1 MKKIKSNVK
10 FIAIIIAFL
19 ILPLNINAKQAYEIY
34 TIEDNGLDISEYL
47 NDDVIKNDKIV
58 ICGYK
63 CSEDNKTNC
72 GDTIFSAIYYKHN
85 NSIRSG
91 NWEIETNLNLTEI
104 TPSSS
109 LPQIKEEKYSLVWE
123 EFGNTVPY
131 SGIYFEQSTS
141 NDKNDSWKNSSEYK
155 NLQTS
160 FICPKYMYFDHSLT
174 NIDNKNN
181 NMELCYANE
190 KEKCMNR
197 NEDGKTKFGKLNML
211 NYDFTT
217 DLNNILDSVIAKI
230 ETDWPE
236 TIFAYDFTTQQ
247 KDVCDIL
254 KTNNTDTFVELM
266 TNENMVRYLD
276 DKFKL
281 STTPGKINNAFYNYE
296 NVTKLFV
303 LEKSKNPNLNI
314 IYNNIP
320 LLEKYNKIE
329 STYITR
335 VEESIDYYKEK
346 CNISDVSNV
355 EAEQV
360 KAQLQQRFDTL
371 FPNYQKLE
379 FTELDCDNIFADIA
393 DMIKTGYFVIE
404 LIAILLVVVLTI
416 VDYAQVILSDNQD
429 EMKKSNKK
437 LTTRLIIVAV
447 ILLLPALINMILKML
462 HIQGFNSEK
471 PLCVEIKNK

>member
-1 MKKIKSNVK
+1 LKKIKSNVK

-63 CSEDNKTNC
+63 CSEDNKINC

-123 EFGNTVPY
+123 EFGNAVPY

-181 NMELCYANE
+181 NMELCYANT
-190 KEKCMNR
+190 KEQCMQR
-197 NEDGKTKFGKLNML
+197 NENRKTTFGKANEL
-211 NYDFTT
+211 NYSFNEE
-217 DLNNILDSVIAKI
+217 LNTVLDNVILVMETESPQNIMNTYFSN
-230 ETDWPE
+230 E
-236 TIFAYDFTTQQ
+236 
-247 KDVCDIL
+247 
-254 KTNNTDTFVELM
+254 NNTMCEALKYDSETFF
-266 TNENMVRYLD
+266 
-276 DKFKL
+276 DKLPQDNLINYVNGKL
-281 STTPGKINNAFYNYE
+281 EYAVPINSINKSFYNYE
-296 NVTKLFV
+296 NISKLFRP
-303 LEKSKNPNLNI
+303 EQSKNKDLDI
-314 IYNNIP
+314 TYNNQKLI
-320 LLEKYNKIE
+320 EKYNKIE
-329 STYITR
+329 SIYINKIS
-335 VEESIDYYKEK
+335 ESLDYYKTQCGLTDESTVESEIIVEK
-346 CNISDVSNV
+346 L
-355 EAEQV
+355 EE
-360 KAQLQQRFDTL
+360 RFDNL
-371 FPNYQKLE
+371 FPQYQKIE
-379 FTELDCDNIFADIA
+379 FTELNCDNIFAELADI
-393 DMIKTGYFVIE
+393 IKTGYFIIE

-416 VDYAQVILSDNQD
+416 IDYAQVILSDNQD

-437 LTTRLIIVAV
+437 LVTRVIIVVV
-447 ILLLPALINMILKML
+447 ILLLPALINMILKTL